1 MPMAL
6 HAATENL
13 AFEHVERGKQGGGA
27 VALVVVGHRSGP
39 AFLHR
44 KTGLRAIEGLDLG
57 LLVHAEHDRVS
68 RRIDVEADD
77 VLQLLGELRI
87 VGELEA
93 PHPMWGEP
101 VRLPDALHRGGADAR
116 GLRHRRRGPV
126 RRLVRQVCVG
136 ERDHAVDRLGRQR
149 WDARRPCRP
158 PA

>member
-1 MPMAL
+1 MDELADLHITLDRIEEANELLMPMAL

-57 LLVHAEHDRVS
+57 LPIHAEHDRVS

-77 VLQLLGELRI
+77 VLQLLGEY
-87 VGELEA
+87 
-93 PHPMWGEP
+93 
-101 VRLPDALHRGGADAR
+101 
-116 GLRHRRRGPV
+116 RRR
-126 RRLVRQVCVG
+126 
-136 ERDHAVDRLGRQR
+136 A
-149 WDARRPCRP
+149 
-158 PA
+158 